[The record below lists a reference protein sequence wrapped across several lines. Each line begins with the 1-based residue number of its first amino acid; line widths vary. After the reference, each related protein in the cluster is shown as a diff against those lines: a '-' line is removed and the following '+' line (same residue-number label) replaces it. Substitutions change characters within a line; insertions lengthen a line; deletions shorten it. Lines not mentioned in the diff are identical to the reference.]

1 MLLYLSTGTLGY
13 VAFRSMTE
21 GDVLLNLPQTPATD
35 VAKVLLA
42 IHVAL
47 AFPVLIYPARQT
59 LVGAAAAAAPTLA
72 AAAAGASPGSLRA
85 RLLSTMAATARAA
98 SASPVPVAAALTAVA
113 ALFAVVC
120 PQVSIVFGLVGATC
134 ATAQIHAF
142 PGALLLRWAD
152 ALESTAPR
160 RALAGGDAST
170 WATAAAAVT
179 AGDSHKDGDAG
190 DRDSAPLLAVP
201 SSEAPRVGDDVTD
214 EPALHYLSS
223 SPKLLRIQGYALL
236 VGSVCVLIL
245 GTGSYAAQV
254 FFGI

>member
-1 MLLYLSTGTLGY
+1 MLLYLTTGTLGY
-13 VAFRSMTE
+13 IAFRSKTE

-47 AFPVLIYPARQT
+47 AFPVLIFPARET

-72 AAAAGASPGSLRA
+72 AAAAGAERGSLRA
-85 RLLSTMAATARAA
+85 ALLSFTAATARVA

-113 ALFAVVC
+113 AIFAVVC
-120 PQVSIVFGLVGATC
+120 PQISVVFGLVGATC

-152 ALESTAPR
+152 ALESAAPR
-160 RALAGGDAST
+160 RVLAGGDAST
-170 WATAAAAVT
+170 WATAKAADAP
-179 AGDSHKDGDAG
+179 KDGDAQ
-190 DRDSAPLLAVP
+190 DRDSVPLLPAP
-201 SSEAPRVGDDVTD
+201 SSEAPRFGDDAGGD
-214 EPALHYLSS
+214 EPALRYLSS
-223 SPKLLRIQGYALL
+223 NPTVLRVQGYMLL
-236 VGSVCVLIL
+236 IGSVFVLVL